1 MTVNHAVGEIGIT
14 LGESD
19 VTFRPSLLA
28 ISRIG
33 SPKDIIETF
42 VTLLEP
48 PRHDF
53 QAKRQFRAALH
64 TMSCCAG
71 AQCDLENLD
80 QLIGIYTDSAGEL
93 VYQAGVMPTEDI
105 VTIAQHLIRHG
116 VAGVSPKGDEPMVKG
131 EPMREFDAAKFA
143 AMAVAHLGMSES
155 DAWSLTMTSLLSA
168 LHSKFPPDKS
178 SAASITEKQYT
189 DSMDWLKRVNAQRNA
204 KEASNG

>member
-1 MTVNHAVGEIGIT
+1 MTANHAIGEVGISYQGA
-14 LGESD
+14 D
-19 VTFRPSLLA
+19 VIFRPSLLA
-28 ISRIG
+28 MSRLG
-33 SPKDIIETF
+33 SPADIIGYF
-42 VTLLEP
+42 VELQER
-48 PRHDF
+48 PRTRM
-53 QAKRQFRAALH
+53 QARRQFRAALH
-64 TMSCCAG
+64 VMSCCADDQDPLDALLGGYSERMHYQPG
-71 AQCDLENLD
+71 AMPLD
-80 QLIGIYTDSAGEL
+80 
-93 VYQAGVMPTEDI
+93 DI
-105 VTIAQHLIRHG
+105 VTLARHLIRHG

-204 KEASNG
+204 QEASNG